1 MKQSNSFSISRLGM
15 LFKQDYIENYR
26 QLFLSSGFIVL
37 LLSVVYIL
45 ICANCRYYADDSIFN
60 SNMKH
65 HSIGWLVAVFIIS
78 GMIAGSSMFSSM
90 RRSAGRLSTLMVP
103 ASQLEKFIERWLVA
117 VPGYIIV
124 FALAAFV
131 ADLIRIGF
139 CEWILDR
146 SATAITLSD
155 IFDGVYP
162 LPRKIATALLLFMF
176 AQSFFV
182 LGSIVWQ
189 KLAVVKTFWVLVA
202 IGAFYAA
209 VAGWIMYT
217 FQNPELNYSTAGSMF
232 DNDTLIYTGI
242 AIATLFNYGTAYM
255 RFRESEII
263 NRW

>member
-1 MKQSNSFSISRLGM
+1 MKRSDSFSISRLGM

-26 QLFLSSGFIVL
+26 QLFLSSGFIAL
-37 LLSVVYIL
+37 LLSVIYIL
-45 ICANCRYYADDSIFN
+45 ICSNSRYYADDSAFN
-60 SNMKH
+60 LNMKH
-65 HSIGWLVAVFIIS
+65 YSIGWLLAVFIIS

-90 RRSAGRLSTLMVP
+90 RRSAGRLSSLMVP
-103 ASQLEKFIERWLVA
+103 ASQFEKFIERWIVA

-124 FALAAFV
+124 FAIAAFV

-139 CEWILDR
+139 CEWILER
-146 SATAITLSD
+146 STTAITLND
-155 IFDGVYP
+155 IFDGIYP
-162 LPRKIATALLLFMF
+162 LPKKIATALLLFMF

-217 FQNPELNYSTAGSMF
+217 FQNPELTYRSAGSMF
-232 DNDTLIYTGI
+232 DNDALIYTGI
-242 AIATLFNYGTAYM
+242 AVATLFNYGTAYM